1 MKKIIFRAARLHI
14 DKYISLKMKKEKHM
28 SSICMK
34 SKTKKKKQKKKQYM
48 KTYFNVYIILSKESG
63 VNKALENVSI
73 NYTFT

>member
-34 SKTKKKKQKKKQYM
+34 SKTKTKQKQKQYM
-48 KTYFNVYIILSKESG
+48 KTYVTVYIILSKESG
-63 VNKALENVSI
+63 VTKALENVSI